1 VVLHHTVVS
10 GAIVCSITAQINPEP
25 TVYNVKSLPLLVIFL
40 VMLGNILADMFKL
53 YNILKKFDL

>member
-1 VVLHHTVVS
+1 VVS